1 MFVVRERLYA
11 HPVVC
16 ARELRCVCVR
26 ACVRACVSAPVWMCD
41 ILNGKHGVVTKAS

>member
-16 ARELRCVCVR
+16 ARELRCVCVCVR
-26 ACVRACVSAPVWMCD
+26 ACVRAWARPCGCA
-41 ILNGKHGVVTKAS
+41 IY